1 MTISNTLAS
10 ALSGL
15 TAASRAAELVSSN
28 IANAQTPGYARRELV
43 LSSRIVGAGGQGVMV
58 VDVKRVENSQV
69 IADRRLADAAAGDSD
84 TRTAFYQQ
92 IEKSV
97 GTPDLAYSLNGRISA
112 FDTALTEAI
121 SHPESEARLNSVLTA
136 AKGVATVLSSVG
148 KDVQSARL
156 AADTEIDSQ
165 VKLLNDNLQKLSD
178 LNVQIRRGHGLGQDT
193 SSLVDLRQQTVDKI
207 SGIVPL
213 RQVEQD
219 DGSIKIYTAGGAT
232 LLDGAPGLPVHF
244 GFTRTQTIVP
254 EMTQDSG
261 GLSGLTLNGKE
272 ISTAGPNSII
282 RGGSLAAN
290 FAVRDEL
297 GTDAQAQLDAVTRDL
312 VERFQDSG
320 LDSTRLSGDAGLFT
334 DAGVAFDPANEVG
347 LAQRIKVNALVDPA
361 QGGAVWRLRDG
372 LGAVA
377 QGDPGK
383 SGLLS
388 DMRKA
393 LIADRAP
400 ASGDFIGGA
409 RSYSVLASDLLS
421 QVAGNRLA
429 AEGDSAF
436 TAAKVDTY
444 QQMEAQDGVDSDQEM
459 QSLMQ
464 IEQAYAA
471 NAKVIKSVES
481 MLQTLMDI

>member
-28 IANAQTPGYARRELV
+28 IANAQTPGYARREVV

-58 VDVKRVENSQV
+58 VAVKRVESTQV
-69 IADRRLADAAAGDSD
+69 IADRRLAQASAGDSD
-84 TRTAFYQQ
+84 ARTSFYQQ
-92 IEKSV
+92 IEKAV

-112 FDTALTEAI
+112 LDTALTEAV
-121 SHPESEARLNSVLTA
+121 SHPESEARLTSVLSA
-136 AKGVATVLSSVG
+136 AKGVATVIASVG
-148 KDVQSARL
+148 KEVQSARL
-156 AADTEIDSQ
+156 AADTEIGAE
-165 VKLLNDNLQKLSD
+165 VTLLNDNLQKVND
-178 LNVQIRRGHGLGQDT
+178 LNVQIRRGHGLGQDV
-193 SSLVDLRQQTVDKI
+193 SSLIDLRQQTVDKI
-207 SGIVPL
+207 ASIVPL
-213 RQVEQD
+213 RQAEQD
-219 DGSIKIYTAGGAT
+219 DGTVKLYTSGGAT
-232 LLDGAPGLPVHF
+232 LVDGAPGLPVQF
-244 GFTRTQTIVP
+244 GFTRSQVIVP
-254 EMTQDSG
+254 EMTQDAG
-261 GLSGLTLNGKE
+261 GLSGLTLNGKL

-297 GTDAQAQLDAVTRDL
+297 GTEAQAQLDAVTRDL

-320 LDSTRLSGDAGLFT
+320 LDTTRLPGDAGLFT
-334 DAGVAFDPANEVG
+334 DAGVVFDPANEVG

-372 LGAVA
+372 LGAIS

-393 LIADRAP
+393 LVADRAP

-421 QVAGNRLA
+421 QVAGNRLS

-436 TAAKVDTY
+436 TAAKLDTY
-444 QQMEAQDGVDSDQEM
+444 QQMEAQDGVDTDQEM
-459 QSLMQ
+459 QSLLQ

-471 NAKVIKSVES
+471 NAKVIKTVES